1 MSVLNIIKIG
11 HPTLRKVAKPVEKF
25 DQNLEK
31 LVLDMV
37 ETMRLNDGIGLAA
50 PQVNVSKRLFV
61 IDKKLIN
68 EEWEAEAYIN
78 PKIIKADGSNIL
90 EEGCLSIPNI
100 RADVDRPFKIEVEY
114 QTLKGEK
121 VREEMDDLLARVFQH
136 EFDHLEGV
144 LFVDKISILKKK
156 LLEPQL
162 KEIEQI
168 YTY

>member
-25 DQNLEK
+25 DQDLEQ

>member
-31 LVLDMV
+31 LVMDMV

-121 VREEMDDLLARVFQH
+121 VRKEMDDLLARVFQH

>member
-11 HPTLRKVAKPVEKF
+11 HPTLRKVARPVESF
-25 DQNLEK
+25 DQQLQQ
-31 LVLDMV
+31 LALDMI
-37 ETMRLNDGIGLAA
+37 ESMRLNDGIGLAA
-50 PQVNVSKRLFV
+50 PQVDVSKRLFV

-78 PKIIKADGSNIL
+78 PKILKIDGSNVL
-90 EEGCLSIPNI
+90 EEGCLSIPGV
-100 RADVDRPFKIEVEY
+100 RADVERPFKIEVEY
-114 QTLKGEK
+114 QTIKGKK
-121 VREEMDDLLARVFQH
+121 VREEMQDLLARVFQH

>member
-11 HPTLRKVAKPVEKF
+11 HPTLRKIAKPVEKF

-31 LVLDMV
+31 LVMDMV

>member
-11 HPTLRKVAKPVEKF
+11 HPTLRKIAKPVEKF

-68 EEWEAEAYIN
+68 EEWEAGAYIN
-78 PKIIKADGSNIL
+78 PKILKADGSNIL

>member
-11 HPTLRKVAKPVEKF
+11 HPTLRKIAKPVEKF

-100 RADVDRPFKIEVEY
+100 RADVDRPFKIEAEY

-121 VREEMDDLLARVFQH
+121 VREEIDDLLARVFQH

>member
-78 PKIIKADGSNIL
+78 PKILKADGSNIL

>member
-1 MSVLNIIKIG
+1 MSILNIIKIG

-78 PKIIKADGSNIL
+78 PKILKADGSNIL

>member
-25 DQNLEK
+25 DKNLEQ
-31 LVLDMV
+31 LVQDMV
-37 ETMRLNDGIGLAA
+37 ETMRLNEGIGLAA

-68 EEWEAEAYIN
+68 EEWEAEAYVN
-78 PKIIKADGSNIL
+78 PKILKVDGSNVL

-100 RADVDRPFKIEVEY
+100 RADVNRPFNIEVEY
-114 QTLKGEK
+114 QTLDGKK

-144 LFVDKISILKKK
+144 LFVDKISILTKK

>member
-25 DQNLEK
+25 DKNLEQ
-31 LVLDMV
+31 LVQDMV
-37 ETMRLNDGIGLAA
+37 ETMRLNEGIGLAA

-68 EEWEAEAYIN
+68 EEWEAEAYVN
-78 PKIIKADGSNIL
+78 PKILKVDGSNVL

-100 RADVDRPFKIEVEY
+100 RADVNRPFNIEVEY
-114 QTLKGEK
+114 QTLDGKK

>member
-25 DQNLEK
+25 DQDLEK

-78 PKIIKADGSNIL
+78 PKILKADSSNIL

>member
-25 DQNLEK
+25 DQDLEK

>member
-25 DQNLEK
+25 DQDLEK

-100 RADVDRPFKIEVEY
+100 RADVDRPFKIEAEY

-121 VREEMDDLLARVFQH
+121 VREEIDDLLARVFQH

>member
-25 DQNLEK
+25 DQDLEK

-78 PKIIKADGSNIL
+78 PKILKADGSNIL

>member
-25 DQNLEK
+25 DQDLEK

-100 RADVDRPFKIEVEY
+100 RADVDRPFKIEAEY

>member
-25 DQNLEK
+25 DRELEQ
-31 LVLDMV
+31 LVLDMI
-37 ETMRLNDGIGLAA
+37 ETMRLNEGIGLAA

-68 EEWEAEAYIN
+68 EYWEAEAYVN
-78 PKIIKADGSNIL
+78 PRILKVDGSNVL

-100 RADVDRPFKIEVEY
+100 RAEVNRPFKIEVEY
-114 QTLKGEK
+114 QKLDGKK

>member
-25 DQNLEK
+25 D
-31 LVLDMV
+31 
-37 ETMRLNDGIGLAA
+37 RIGLAA

-100 RADVDRPFKIEVEY
+100 RADVDRPFKIEAEY